1 MDEIVFWLVLS
12 WELIWKMKSSI
23 IKEKSYKFSLEII
36 KLYKLLLKQK
46 EYVLSKQLIRNGTS
60 IGANI
65 EEALAGQSHADFL
78 SNMSIA
84 SKEARETKY
93 WLNLLNDSG
102 FIEKEHITPLMKEC
116 EGIIKILTSIVKT
129 ISTKN

>member
-46 EYVLSKQLIRNGTS
+46 EYVLSKQLIRNG
-60 IGANI
+60 
-65 EEALAGQSHADFL
+65 
-78 SNMSIA
+78 
-84 SKEARETKY
+84 
-93 WLNLLNDSG
+93 
-102 FIEKEHITPLMKEC
+102 
-116 EGIIKILTSIVKT
+116 
-129 ISTKN
+129 